1 MATIRQKLTGAP
13 VIQNWQQAEKI
24 MARLAELTRQRAK
37 KEGEIQTEIDKLK
50 AALNEATKELQ
61 LEQAQIE
68 KNLEDFATYH
78 KSEFEGSKGR
88 SRDLT
93 TGVIGFRKS
102 PGKLATLKGWT
113 WDKVLA
119 RITEMKRKA
128 WIEEKKTVKKDT
140 ILSERRSKNVSDDE
154 LAAYGIVF
162 QEPDEFYYE
171 VRDVEAKSAAIFDM
185 QAEGGAK

>member
-1 MATIRQKLTGAP
+1 MSTLRQKITGGP
-13 VIQNWQQAEKI
+13 VIANWQEAEKV
-24 MARLAELTRQRAK
+24 MARLAEITRTRRAQ
-37 KEGEIQTEIDKLK
+37 EAEIQTKIDRLK
-50 AALNEATKELQ
+50 AELNEVTKELQ

-78 KSEFEGSKGR
+78 KSEFEGNKGR

-93 TGVIGFRKS
+93 TGLIGFRKS

-113 WDKVLA
+113 WEKVLA

-140 ILSERRSKNVSDDE
+140 ILAERRSRNITDDE
-154 LAAYGIVF
+154 LAAYGISF
-162 QEPDEFYYE
+162 QEPDEFFYE
-171 VRDVEAKSAAIFDM
+171 VRDVEAKSAAVYDM
-185 QAEGGAK
+185 AAGGAQ